1 MTATGVSDAAPG
13 GSTGD
18 NTGVSRKSAG
28 PWRVALRKLMRDR
41 TAIICGLGLALIVL
55 CCVLAPQY
63 AQWVGVDPFR
73 SGLDATVTLNGVEV
87 PVMQPET
94 GGLGIGVTP
103 IGPTWHPGP
112 YMLGADDS
120 GRDVMARMLYGGR
133 NSLFI
138 SFWATIVSLVIGST
152 IGLLAGLLG
161 GMTDAILSR
170 FLDIVWAFPVYLL
183 AISLSIIL
191 VGQGISF
198 GPIDIKAD
206 SLWLPIMIIG
216 LVYIPY
222 VALPVRGQVLA
233 LRQSDYVAAVIGI
246 GASTGRI
253 LVVDILPNVLSSL
266 IVMAPILMALN
277 MLTES
282 ALSFLSIG
290 VQAPDASWGT
300 IIEDG
305 QQMLYTRPAISIA
318 PGIAVSLCILML
330 NLLGD
335 SVRDALDP
343 KSKVKHKA

>member
-1 MTATGVSDAAPG
+1 MSLSGLQPDPSGDVTEAP
-13 GSTGD
+13 
-18 NTGVSRKSAG
+18 RKSAG
-28 PWRVALRKLMRDR
+28 PWRVALRRLRRDR
-41 TAIICGLGLALIVL
+41 TAVICALGLSLIVL

-63 AQWVGVDPFR
+63 AAWVGVDPFR
-73 SGLDATVTLNGVEV
+73 SGLDAMVTINGETV

-94 GGLGIGVTP
+94 EGLGIGVAP
-103 IGPTWHPGP
+103 IGPTGQFGA
-112 YMLGADDS
+112 YMLGADSS

-133 NSLFI
+133 NSLVI
-138 SFWATIVSLVIGST
+138 SFWATIVSLVIGGG
-152 IGLLAGLLG
+152 IGLLAGLVG
-161 GMTDAILSR
+161 GVTDMLLSR
-170 FLDIVWAFPVYLL
+170 LLDIVWAFPVYLL

-191 VGQGISF
+191 VGQGIQF
-198 GPIDIKAD
+198 GPINVRAD
-206 SLWLPIMIIG
+206 SLWLPVMIIG
-216 LVYIPY
+216 LIYIPY
-222 VALPVRGQVLA
+222 VALPVRGQILA
-233 LRQSDYVAAVIGI
+233 LRQSDYIAAAIGI

-300 IIEDG
+300 IIGDG
-305 QQMLYTRPAISIA
+305 QQMLYTRPAISLA

>member
-1 MTATGVSDAAPG
+1 MTEAGVSDASSVDSAG
-13 GSTGD
+13 A
-18 NTGVSRKSAG
+18 SRKSAG
-28 PWRVALRKLMRDR
+28 PWRVALRKLLRDR
-41 TAIICGLGLALIVL
+41 TAIICSLGLALIVL

-63 AQWVGVDPFR
+63 AHWVGVDPFR
-73 SGLDATVTLNGVEV
+73 SGLDATVTINGVEQ

-103 IGPTWHPGP
+103 IGPSWRLGP

-138 SFWATIVSLVIGST
+138 SFWATIVSLVIGSS

-191 VGQGISF
+191 VGQGISL
-198 GPIDIKAD
+198 GPIAIKAD

-222 VALPVRGQVLA
+222 VALPVRGQILA

-330 NLLGD
+330 
-335 SVRDALDP
+335 DP